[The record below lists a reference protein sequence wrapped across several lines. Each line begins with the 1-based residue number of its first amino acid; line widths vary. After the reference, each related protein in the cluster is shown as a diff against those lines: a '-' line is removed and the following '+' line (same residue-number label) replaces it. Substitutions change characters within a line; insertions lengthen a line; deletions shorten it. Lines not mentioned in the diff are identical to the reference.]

1 MTSGHILFIPAVTMV
16 GMFIGFILGNR
27 AARNQFDLAQR
38 RDAERE
44 AARVERAARKAV
56 KGGSDGSD
64 KSDKRNKS

>member
-44 AARVERAARKAV
+44 AARVERAARKVA
-56 KGGSDGSD
+56 KAGGD
-64 KSDKRNKS
+64 KSDKS